1 MSNNKTN
8 RSTYA
13 TAARG
18 SQDAEI
24 FGVSPSTPTTNFRST
39 KQPRRYTR
47 RKVSFASLPLD
58 IRHLF
63 TQAEARSYMKDCQLS
78 NLQLSKQTE
87 LALYMIEFHPRAFI
101 HQEKTAIKDAACEM
115 LKTLMSTHTPSFS
128 GNIKDEIDL
137 AFFYS
142 LPNARRRQIKLTF
155 RTKSPGYKCLSTLT
169 PAEMATLANAKQFY
183 VSPTP
188 ISATNTIDFRCRE
201 SGIAIEDLQS
211 ELQFRL
217 DPFQVNVL
225 KILRRAG
232 TNCFV
237 VTLSGEDPPY
247 ELLANPCLE
256 VCNEKMALNALCWP

>member
-1 MSNNKTN
+1 MEQEHAL
-8 RSTYA
+8 RS
-13 TAARG
+13 
-18 SQDAEI
+18 
-24 FGVSPSTPTTNFRST
+24 
-39 KQPRRYTR
+39 YTR

-142 LPNARRRQIKLTF
+142 LPNARRRQIKLAF
-155 RTKSPGYKCLSTLT
+155 KTKSPGYKCLSTLT

-183 VSPTP
+183 VSPFLLP
-188 ISATNTIDFRCRE
+188 
-201 SGIAIEDLQS
+201 
-211 ELQFRL
+211 
-217 DPFQVNVL
+217 
-225 KILRRAG
+225 
-232 TNCFV
+232 
-237 VTLSGEDPPY
+237 TLSILGAVS
-247 ELLANPCLE
+247 LALRSTICSLS
-256 VCNEKMALNALCWP
+256 CSSAWTRSKLTC